1 MNDIDE
7 EEPNVAQP
15 KIPDALTRRHLIDK
29 EMDAAGSL
37 AIAEAYL
44 EDGRMHEALDFLVKA
59 DAQEQIDQLLEQAV
73 ESGDTFA
80 VQVISR
86 ATDREPDA
94 ECWERVA
101 RAAEAAG
108 KERYAATAWRQIGR
122 GEG

>member
-1 MNDIDE
+1 
-7 EEPNVAQP
+7 VAKP
-15 KIPDALTRRHLIDK
+15 SIPDALTRRHLIEK
-29 EMDAAGSL
+29 EMDAAG
-37 AIAEAYL
+37 AMEIAEAYL
-44 EDGRMHEALDFLVKA
+44 EDGRTSEALDFLVKA
-59 DAQEQIDQLLEQAV
+59 DAQERIDQLFEQAV
-73 ESGDTFA
+73 ESGDTFS

-86 ATDREPDA
+86 VMDREPDA

>member
-1 MNDIDE
+1 M
-7 EEPNVAQP
+7 A
-15 KIPDALTRRHLIDK
+15 KSRIPDALTRRLLIEK
-29 EMDAAGSL
+29 EMDADGST

-44 EDGRMHEALDFLVKA
+44 EEGRTHEALDFLVKA
-59 DAQEQIDQLLEQAV
+59 DAQERIDQLLEQAV
-73 ESGDTFA
+73 ESGDTFT

-86 ATDREPDA
+86 ATSREPDA

>member
-7 EEPNVAQP
+7 EEPNVA
-15 KIPDALTRRHLIDK
+15 KSRIPDALTRRHLIEK
-29 EMDAAGSL
+29 EMDAGGAM
-37 AIAEAYL
+37 AIADAYL
-44 EDGRMHEALDFLVKA
+44 EDGRTHEALDFLVKV
-59 DAQEQIDQLLEQAV
+59 DAQEQIDQLFEQAV
-73 ESGDTFA
+73 ESGDTFM

-86 ATDREPDA
+86 VTEREFDA